1 MAWTLVSL
9 AARTGRALG
18 GRRAFISRAA
28 TDRAAALL
36 LTSPDSP
43 DVFARVC
50 ARRLEAAS
58 PADRKA
64 LEAALSEVGNDAPVV
79 ERAIATGAPLDAVA
93 ILAAAWESLDA
104 DAKALVRDPL
114 SRRDP
119 GPVTW
124 SRVTATQVNQT
135 TCGAA
140 SMAMMLMMG
149 DPLVAMWVASGRRGG
164 AYMPPEVLAADVR
177 GGAHHTVA
185 DRWDALQL
193 AIHDRV
199 TRHGL
204 GLVAWPKAYG
214 TPPWR
219 VDDLTRFAG
228 LRFRGVLV
236 DDARA
241 DEVSALAAHARA
253 ALADGIPVP
262 LFVSGDS
269 DRGLDAVVP
278 RHVVLLVGV
287 DGDAFLVYEPSSGA
301 LHRLDLGSVG
311 GGPVAALGNWNRLAW
326 AVLPKA
332 KAR

>member
-1 MAWTLVSL
+1 MSLV
-9 AARTGRALG
+9 ARAGRALG
-18 GRRAFISRAA
+18 VRQGFVSKVAA
-28 TDRAAALL
+28 SRAAALL
-36 LTSPDSP
+36 DAAPDRP
-43 DVFARVC
+43 DMFARVC
-50 ARRLEAAS
+50 ARRIETAS

-64 LEAALSEVGNDAPVV
+64 LEAALTELCNDAPVV
-79 ERAIATGAPLDAVA
+79 ERVIASGAPLNAVA
-93 ILAAAWESLDA
+93 MLAAEWETLDA

-124 SRVTATQVNQT
+124 GRVAATQVDQT
-135 TCGAA
+135 ACGAA
-140 SMAMMLMMG
+140 TMAMMLMMG
-149 DPLVAMWVASGRRGG
+149 DPLVALWVASGRRGG
-164 AYMPPEVLAADVR
+164 PYMPPEVFEADVR

-204 GLVAWPKAYG
+204 GLLPWPRAYG

-219 VDDLTRFAG
+219 VDNLTRFAG

-241 DEVSALAAHARA
+241 DEVAALAADARA

-262 LFVSGDS
+262 LYASGDS
-269 DRGLDAVVP
+269 ARGLDSVVP

-287 DGDAFLVYEPSSGA
+287 DGDAFLAYEPSSGA
-301 LHRLDLGSVG
+301 LHRLDLSVVG
-311 GGPVAALGNWNRLAW
+311 RGPLAALGNWNRVAW
-326 AVLPKA
+326 AVLPR
-332 KAR
+332 ARER

>member
-1 MAWTLVSL
+1 MSL
-9 AARTGRALG
+9 AARAGRALG
-18 GRRAFISRAA
+18 GRRALVSEDAVS
-28 TDRAAALL
+28 RAAALL
-36 LTSPDSP
+36 DTAPDRP

-50 ARRLEAAS
+50 SRRLEAAS

-64 LEAALSEVGNDAPVV
+64 LEAALSELGNDAPVV

-93 ILAAAWESLDA
+93 MLAAEWATLDA

-114 SRRDP
+114 SRRDQ

-124 SRVTATQVNQT
+124 SRVTATQVSET

-140 SMAMMLMMG
+140 AMAMMLMMG
-149 DPLVAMWVASGRRGG
+149 DPLVALWVAAGRRGG
-164 AYMPPEVLAADVR
+164 PYMPPEVFEADVR
-177 GGAHHTVA
+177 GGAIHTVA
-185 DRWDALQL
+185 DRWDSLQL

-204 GLVAWPKAYG
+204 GLLPWPRAFG

-219 VDDLTRFAG
+219 VNNLTRFAG

-241 DEVSALAAHARA
+241 DEIAALAAHTRA

-262 LFVSGDS
+262 LYASGDS
-269 DRGLDAVVP
+269 ARGLDSVVP

-287 DGDAFLVYEPSSGA
+287 DGDAFLAYEPSSGA
-301 LHRLDLGSVG
+301 LHRLDLESVG
-311 GGPVAALGNWNRLAW
+311 GGPVAALGNWNRVAW
-326 AVLPKA
+326 AVLPRVKE
-332 KAR
+332 R

>member
-1 MAWTLVSL
+1 MSL

-18 GRRAFISRAA
+18 GRRAFVSEAA
-28 TDRAAALL
+28 AGRAAALL
-36 LTSPDSP
+36 DAAPDRP

-50 ARRLEAAS
+50 ARRLEEAS

-64 LEAALSEVGNDAPVV
+64 LETALSEWGNDGPVG

-93 ILAAAWESLDA
+93 ILAAAWETLDA

-124 SRVTATQVNQT
+124 GRVTATQVSQT

-140 SMAMMLMMG
+140 AMAMMLMMG

-185 DRWDALQL
+185 DRWAALQL
-193 AIHDRV
+193 AIHESV
-199 TRHGL
+199 TRRAL
-204 GLVAWPKAYG
+204 GLVPWPRAYG

-219 VDDLTRFAG
+219 VNNLTRFAG
-228 LRFRGVLV
+228 LRFRGVMI

-241 DEVSALAAHARA
+241 DEVGALAAHARA

-262 LFVSGDS
+262 LYASGDS
-269 DRGLDAVVP
+269 ARGLDSVVP

-301 LHRLDLGSVG
+301 LHRLDLGAVG
-311 GGPVAALGNWNRLAW
+311 GGPVAALGNWNRVAW
-326 AVLPKA
+326 AVLPRVRDK
-332 KAR
+332 